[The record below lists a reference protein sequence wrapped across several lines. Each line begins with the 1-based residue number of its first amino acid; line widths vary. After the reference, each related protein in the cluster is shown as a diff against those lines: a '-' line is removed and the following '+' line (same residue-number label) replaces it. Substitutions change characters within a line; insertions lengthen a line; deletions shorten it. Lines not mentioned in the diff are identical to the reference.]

1 MNMNCKSIKKIAL
14 IFILFYLTENAF
26 AQVKPLTSSEIYTS
40 IQKLNTV
47 GNALYVAAHP
57 DDENTLL
64 ISWLSK
70 EKKVRTAYMALT
82 RGDGGQNLI
91 GPEQN
96 EYVGLLRTHELLEA
110 RKIDGGEQYFS
121 RAVDF
126 GFTKQTDEALATW
139 GKEQILED
147 LVYRIRK
154 FKPDVILNR
163 FPPDAR
169 AGHGHHSASAELSI
183 EAFDAAADPAV
194 FPDQVKELGVWQAKR
209 LVWNSFN
216 RGFTNT
222 SPEDGNYVRFPLG
235 DFNSLLGK
243 SYTEI
248 AAEARSKHRSQ
259 GFGSAPTRNERFD
272 YAVLIKG
279 SIVKNDI
286 FEDIDITWNRVN
298 GGKKIDESLKAVLA
312 SFDFTNPSKSTKA
325 LIKIYIDMELLPE
338 NHFKENKLSE
348 CLNLILVTS
357 GIYLEANA
365 QQYSVSPSENL
376 KIFFTAVNRSTFSVN
391 LKSVNIS
398 GISSKDTTFTKTLE
412 YNKAFE
418 NSFDLKIPADAK
430 ISQPYWLEK
439 KAEKGLYQIQ
449 DKALTGLPMN
459 PAKLNANFLI
469 EILGET
475 FTFSHPIRYKYTEP
489 SRGEIYK
496 YLEIRPKVMVNIDQK
511 VYIFADKTSKK
522 ISVTAKSN
530 IAGITAN
537 IGLNVPAGWTISPKE
552 ISITF
557 KEKNQD
563 KKAEFD
569 LIPPAKSSEV
579 EIEAYAKINDLTL
592 NRGLKTVS
600 YEHIPELNTFPIAS
614 AMVKKIE
621 IQKKGTKIGYI
632 AGAGDDVPDALKQIG
647 YDVQMLTEKNLSG
660 DLQKFDV
667 IMVGVR
673 AYNTEDW
680 LVNAQELLLNYAKNG
695 GRLIVQYQTQA
706 FYGTVKTKEMGPYP
720 LTVGR
725 GRVTD
730 ENAEMRILNPAE
742 PLLSFPNKINAN
754 DFTGWVQERGLYFA
768 EKWDP
773 NYKSV
778 FAIKDK
784 GETEQEGSLL
794 YTPYGKGYY
803 VFTSLAFFRQLPAG
817 VPGAF
822 RLMANIISIGK
833 K

>member
-1 MNMNCKSIKKIAL
+1 MNHKSIKKIAL
-14 IFILFYLTENAF
+14 ICILFYQMANTF

-47 GNALYVAAHP
+47 GNALYIAAHP

-64 ISWLSK
+64 ISWLSN

-126 GFTKQTDEALATW
+126 GYTKQTDEALATW

-163 FPPDAR
+163 FPPDNR

-183 EAFDAAADPAV
+183 EAFDAAANPTI
-194 FPDQVKELGVWQAKR
+194 FPEQVKELGVWQAKR

-222 SPEDGNYVRFPLG
+222 SPEEGTYVRFPLG

-272 YAVLIKG
+272 YAILIKG
-279 SIVKNDI
+279 DIVKNDL
-286 FEDIDITWNRVN
+286 FEDIDLTWNRVN
-298 GGKKIDESLKAVLA
+298 GGKKIDESLKAILA
-312 SFDFTNPSKSTKA
+312 NFDFTNPSKSTKA
-325 LIKIYIDMELLPE
+325 LIQVYNDIEKLPE
-338 NHFKENKLSE
+338 NHYKENKLSE
-348 CLNLILVTS
+348 CLNLILITS

-365 QQYSVSPSENL
+365 QQNAVSPGENL
-376 KIFFTAVNRSTFSVN
+376 KIFLTAVNRSNFEVN
-391 LKSVNIS
+391 LKSIS
-398 GISSKDTTFTKTLE
+398 INGISNKDTTFTKKLE
-412 YNKAFE
+412 FNKAFE
-418 NSFDLKIPADAK
+418 NSLELKIPVDTK

-449 DKALTGLPMN
+449 DKALTGLPMT

-469 EILGET
+469 EILGQP

-496 YLEIRPKVMVNIDQK
+496 YLEVRPKVMVNIDQK
-511 VYIFADKTSKK
+511 VIIFADKNAKK

-530 IAGITAN
+530 AANIVAN
-537 IGLNVPAGWTISPKE
+537 IGLNVPSGWTYSPKE
-552 ISITF
+552 ISVTF

-563 KKAEFD
+563 KKVEFD
-569 LIPPAKSSEV
+569 LIPPSKSSEV
-579 EIEAYAKINDLTL
+579 EIEAYAKVDNVTL

-600 YEHIPELNTFPIAS
+600 YEHIPELNTFPVAS
-614 AMVKKIE
+614 ALVKKIE
-621 IQKKGTKIGYI
+621 LLKKGTKIGYI

-660 DLQKFDV
+660 DLQKFDA

-730 ENAEMRILNPAE
+730 EHADMRILNPTE
-742 PLLSFPNKINAN
+742 KLLNFPNKINPS

-773 NYKSV
+773 NYKTV

-794 YTPYGKGYY
+794 YSPYGKGYY

>member
-1 MNMNCKSIKKIAL
+1 MKYKNNTKITL
-14 IFILFYLTENAF
+14 IGVFFYLMTTVN
-26 AQVKPLTSSEIYTS
+26 AQVKPLTTSEIYS
-40 IQKLNTV
+40 GIQKLNTV

-64 ISWLSK
+64 IAWLSK

-126 GFTKQTDEALATW
+126 GYTKQTDEALATW

-154 FKPDVILNR
+154 FKPDVIINR
-163 FPPDAR
+163 FPPDTR

-183 EAFDAAADPAV
+183 EAFDAAANPAI
-194 FPDQVKELGVWQAKR
+194 FPEQVKELGTWQAKR
-209 LVWNSFN
+209 VAWNTYSRN
-216 RGFTNT
+216 FTNNT
-222 SPEDGNYVRFPLG
+222 PEEGSFARFPLG
-235 DFNSLLGK
+235 DYNTLLGK
-243 SYTEI
+243 SYTEL

-259 GFGSAPTRNERFD
+259 GFGSAPSRNERFD
-272 YAVLIKG
+272 YGLIIKG
-279 SIVKNDI
+279 SPVTNDI
-286 FEDIDITWNRVN
+286 FEGIDISWNRVA
-298 GGKKIDESLKAVLA
+298 GGKKIDESLKAVL
-312 SFDFTNPSKSTKA
+312 SNFDFLDASKSIQS
-325 LIKIYIDMELLPE
+325 LIQVYREIEKLEE
-338 NHFKENKLSE
+338 NHYKENKLAE
-348 CLNLILVTS
+348 CLNLIMS
-357 GIYLEANA
+357 CGGIYLEANA
-365 QQYSVSPSENL
+365 QQYAVSPGDNL
-376 KIFFTAVNRSTFSVN
+376 KIFYTAVNRSKLSVN
-391 LKSVNIS
+391 LKGLKIN
-398 GISSKDTTFTKTLE
+398 GILSKDSTFSSPLI

-418 NSFDLKIPADAK
+418 NSFEVKIPADAN

-449 DKALTGLPMN
+449 NKALTGLAVS
-459 PAKLNANFLI
+459 PALLNATFTI
-469 EILGET
+469 EIAGQS
-475 FTFSHPIRYKYTEP
+475 FIFNHPIRYKYTEP

-511 VYIFADKTSKK
+511 VYIFADNKTKR

-530 IAGITAN
+530 AAEITAD
-537 IGLNVPAGWTISPKE
+537 IGIKVPEGWTCQPKT
-552 ISITF
+552 INVSF

-563 KKAEFD
+563 KKIEFE
-569 LIPPAKSSEV
+569 LTPPNSSSEV
-579 EIEAYAKINDLTL
+579 EIEAFARVNSLTS
-592 NRGLKTVS
+592 NRGLKTIS
-600 YEHIPELNTFPIAS
+600 YEHIPELNTFPVAS
-614 AMVKKIE
+614 ALVKKID
-621 IQKKGTKIGYI
+621 IAKKGKKIGYI
-632 AGAGDDVPDALKQIG
+632 AGAGDEVPDALRQIG
-647 YDVQMLTEKNLSG
+647 YDVQMLNEKNLSE
-660 DLQKFDV
+660 DLQKYDA

-695 GRLIVQYQTQA
+695 GRLVVQYQTQA

-730 ENAEMRILNPAE
+730 ENAIMRILNPTE
-742 PLLSFPNKINAN
+742 GLLNYPNKINEN
-754 DFTGWVQERGLYFA
+754 DFSGWVQERGLYFA
-768 EKWDP
+768 EKWSEK
-773 NYKSV
+773 YKPV

-784 GETEQEGSLL
+784 GETEQEGALL

>member
-1 MNMNCKSIKKIAL
+1 MKYKNNIKITL
-14 IFILFYLTENAF
+14 LGVFFYLMNAAS
-26 AQVKPLTSSEIYTS
+26 AQVKPLTTSEIYNG

-64 ISWLSK
+64 IAWLSK

-126 GFTKQTDEALATW
+126 GYTKQTDEALATW

-163 FPPDAR
+163 FPPDTR

-183 EAFDAAADPAV
+183 EAFDAAANPAI
-194 FPDQVKELGVWQAKR
+194 FPEQVKELGVWQAKR
-209 LVWNSFN
+209 VAWNTYSRN
-216 RGFTNT
+216 FTNN
-222 SPEDGNYVRFPLG
+222 SPEEGSYAKFPLG
-235 DFNSLLGK
+235 DYNKLLGK
-243 SYTEI
+243 SYTEL

-272 YAVLIKG
+272 YGLVIKG
-279 SIVKNDI
+279 SPVKEDI
-286 FEDIDITWNRVN
+286 FEDIDITWNRVA
-298 GGKKIDESLKAVLA
+298 GGKKIDESLKTVLA
-312 SFDFTNPSKSTKA
+312 NFDFLDASKSTQA
-325 LIKIYIDMELLPE
+325 LMQVYRDIEKLDD

-348 CLNLILVTS
+348 CLNLILSCS
-357 GIYLEANA
+357 GIYVEANA
-365 QQYSVSPSENL
+365 QQYAVSPGDKL
-376 KIFFTAVNRSTFSVN
+376 KIFYTAVNRSKADVKLN
-391 LKSVNIS
+391 GLQIS
-398 GISSKDTTFTKTLE
+398 GIVGKDSTFTTSLS

-418 NSFDLKIPADAK
+418 NSLEVKIPADAK

-439 KAEKGLYQIQ
+439 KSEKGLYQIQ
-449 DKALTGLPMN
+449 NKTLTGLAVS
-459 PAKLNANFLI
+459 PALLNATFSI
-469 EILGET
+469 EIMGQA
-475 FTFSHPIRYKYTEP
+475 FKFNHPIRYKYTEP

-511 VYIFADKTSKK
+511 VYIFADKKSKK

-530 IAGITAN
+530 APDITAN
-537 IGLNVPAGWTISPKE
+537 IGLNVPAGWTYSPSL
-552 ISITF
+552 ILVNF

-563 KKAEFD
+563 KKIEFE
-569 LIPPAKSSEV
+569 LTPPTTSSEV
-579 EIEAYAKINDLTL
+579 EIEAFATVDNLASNK
-592 NRGLKTVS
+592 GLKTIS
-600 YEHIPELNTFPIAS
+600 YEHIPELNTFPVA
-614 AMVKKIE
+614 AALVKKID
-621 IQKKGTKIGYI
+621 ITKKGKKIGYI
-632 AGAGDDVPDALKQIG
+632 AGAGDEVPDALRQIG
-647 YDVQMLTEKNLSG
+647 YDVQMLSEKNLSG
-660 DLQKFDV
+660 DLQQYDA

-695 GRLIVQYQTQA
+695 GRLVVQYQTQA

-730 ENAEMRILNPAE
+730 ENAAMRILNPSE
-742 PLLSFPNKINAN
+742 SLLNFPNKINDS
-754 DFTGWVQERGLYFA
+754 DFQGWVQERGLYFA
-768 EKWDP
+768 EKWSEKYTP
-773 NYKSV
+773 V

-794 YTPYGKGYY
+794 YTAYGKGYY

>member
-1 MNMNCKSIKKIAL
+1 MNCKITKKITL
-14 IFILFYLTENAF
+14 ISILFYLVANSF

-47 GNALYVAAHP
+47 GNALYIAAHP

-126 GFTKQTDEALATW
+126 GYTKQTDEALATW

-163 FPPDAR
+163 FPPDNR

-183 EAFDAAADPAV
+183 EAFDAAANPAI
-194 FPDQVKELGVWQAKR
+194 FPEQVKELGIWQAKR
-209 LVWNSFN
+209 LLWNSYS
-216 RGFTNT
+216 RGFSNNT
-222 SPEDGNYVRFPLG
+222 PEEGNYIQFPLG
-235 DFNSLLGK
+235 DYNSLLGK

-272 YAVLIKG
+272 YGIIIKG
-279 SIVKNDI
+279 PVVKNDL
-286 FEDIDITWNRVN
+286 FEDIDITWNRVS
-298 GGKKIDESLKAVLA
+298 GGKKIDEDLKEILS

-325 LIKIYIDMELLPE
+325 LINVYKNMEQLPD
-338 NHFKENKLSE
+338 NHFKENKLAD
-348 CLNLILVTS
+348 CLNLILITS
-357 GIYLEANA
+357 GIYLEANS
-365 QQYSVSPSENL
+365 QQFSVSPGENL
-376 KIFFTAVNRSTFSVN
+376 KIFFTAVNRSNFAVK
-391 LKSVNIS
+391 LKSLSIN
-398 GISSKDTTFTKTLE
+398 GISKKDTTFTRSLE
-412 YNKAFE
+412 FNKAFE
-418 NSFDLKIPADAK
+418 NSFDLKIPTDTK

-449 DKALTGLPMN
+449 EKAYTGLPMA
-459 PAKLNANFLI
+459 PAGLSANFVI
-469 EILGET
+469 EILGQT

-511 VYIFADKTSKK
+511 VYIFADKTTKK

-530 IAGITAN
+530 TAGITSN
-537 IGLNVPAGWTISPKE
+537 IGLNVPAGWSYSPKE
-552 ISITF
+552 ITITF
-557 KEKNQD
+557 KERNQD
-563 KKAEFD
+563 KKVEFD
-569 LIPPAKSSEV
+569 LIPPSKSSEA
-579 EIEAYAKINDLTL
+579 EIEAYAKVDNLTL
-592 NRGLKTVS
+592 NRGLKTIS

-614 AMVKKIE
+614 ALIKKIE

-647 YDVQMLTEKNLSG
+647 YDVQMLTEKNLGG
-660 DLQKFDV
+660 DLQKFDA
-667 IMVGVR
+667 IIVGVR

-730 ENAEMRILNPAE
+730 ENAEMRILNPSE
-742 PLLSFPNKINAN
+742 TVLNFPNKINSN
-754 DFTGWVQERGLYFA
+754 DFNGWVQERGLYFA

-773 NYKSV
+773 KYTSV

>member
-1 MNMNCKSIKKIAL
+1 MQHKSIKKIAL
-14 IFILFYLTENAF
+14 TAILFYLAVNTYS
-26 AQVKPLTSSEIYTS
+26 QVKPLTSSEIYSS
-40 IQKLNTV
+40 IEKLNTV

-70 EKKVRTAYMALT
+70 EKKLRTAYMALT

-147 LVYRIRK
+147 LIYRIRK
-154 FKPDVILNR
+154 FKPDVIINR

-169 AGHGHHSASAELSI
+169 AGHGHHSASAALSI
-183 EAFDAAADPAV
+183 EAFDAAANPEI
-194 FPDQVKELGVWQAKR
+194 FPEQVKEVGVWQAKR

-222 SPEDGNYVRFPLG
+222 NPEEPNYVKIPLG
-235 DFNSLLGK
+235 DYNSLLGK

-259 GFGSAPTRNERFD
+259 GFGSAPTRNERYDFG
-272 YAVLIKG
+272 VLVKG
-279 SIVKNDI
+279 NTVKNDL
-286 FEDIDITWNRVN
+286 FEDIDLSWNRVA
-298 GGKKIDESLKAVLA
+298 GGKKIDDALKSILA
-312 SFDFTNPSKSTKA
+312 NFDFKNPSKSTKG
-325 LIKIYIDMELLPE
+325 LIEVYRSIEGLSE
-338 NHFKENKLSE
+338 NHYKELKLQE
-348 CLNLILVTS
+348 CLSLILSTS
-357 GIYLEANA
+357 GIYVEANA
-365 QQYSVSPSENL
+365 QQYAVSPGENL
-376 KIFFTAVNRSTFSVN
+376 KIFYTAINRSPN
-391 LKSVNIS
+391 LVVLKEVNIS
-398 GISSKDTTFTKTLE
+398 GLTKKDSSISKTLE
-412 YNKAFE
+412 YNKALE
-418 NSFDLKIPADAK
+418 NSLDLKIPLDAK

-449 DKALTGLPMN
+449 NKALTGLAMA
-459 PAKLNANFLI
+459 PAIFQANFKI
-469 EILGET
+469 EIAGENFT
-475 FTFSHPIRYKYTEP
+475 FTHPIRYKYTEP

-511 VYIFADKTSKK
+511 VYIFSDKSAKK
-522 ISVTAKSN
+522 IAVTAKSN
-530 IAGITAN
+530 SAGFTAF
-537 IGLNVPAGWTISPKE
+537 IGLKVPAGWLCSPKE
-552 ISITF
+552 IEVTF

-563 KKAEFD
+563 KKVEFD
-569 LIPPAKSSEV
+569 LVPPTNSSEI
-579 EIEAYAKINDLTL
+579 EIEAYAKVGSNEL

-600 YEHIPELNTFPIAS
+600 YEHIPELNVFPLAT
-614 AMVKKIE
+614 AMAKKID
-621 IQKKGTKIGYI
+621 ILKKGTKIGYI
-632 AGAGDDVPDALKQIG
+632 AGAGDEVPDALKQIG
-647 YDVQMLTEKNLSG
+647 YEVQMLTEKTLTG
-660 DLQKFDV
+660 DLQKYDA
-667 IMVGVR
+667 IIVGVR

-680 LVNAQELLLNYAKNG
+680 LVNAQELLLNYTKNG
-695 GRLIVQYQTQA
+695 GRLVVQYQTQA
-706 FYGTVKTKEMGPYP
+706 FYGTVKTKEMGPFP
-720 LTVGR
+720 ITIGR

-742 PLLSFPNKINAN
+742 PLLNKPNKINPN
-754 DFTGWVQERGLYFA
+754 DFKDWVQERGLYFA
-768 EKWDP
+768 EKWSDS
-773 NYKSV
+773 YKTV
-778 FAIKDK
+778 FAIKDQ

-794 YTPYGKGYY
+794 YAPYGKGYY